1 MKLFRGFRQQLI
13 HEKNLKKYLLYAIGE
28 ILLVMIGILLAFQV
42 DNWNEDRVKKVAEIR
57 TYRNIR
63 EQIVGDK
70 ELIKNQID
78 YNNRYMVQFEY
89 AKEIILANDRSKID
103 TLGAIVAKF
112 TKYSDFDRKG
122 NIYETMVNSGE
133 IQLLQN
139 QSIINRIRWL
149 EERYNYI
156 NRMENIHY
164 DMVIGYAAPSTTST
178 VNYITGEV
186 VEPEQIYSVEFQN
199 LTHLLLQVMIE
210 KDEIYKSGIAEING
224 ILALIDAELEDN

>member
-13 HEKNLKKYLLYAIGE
+13 HEKNIKKYLLYAIGE

-57 TYRNIR
+57 TYRNLR

-78 YNNRYMVQFEY
+78 YNNRYMVQFGY
-89 AKEIILANDRSKID
+89 AKEIILSNDRSKID
-103 TLGAIVAKF
+103 TLGAIAAKL
-112 TKYSDFDRKG
+112 TSYSDFDRKG

-164 DMVIGYAAPSTTST
+164 DIVIGYVAPNITTT
-178 VNYITGEV
+178 VNFITTEV
-186 VEPEQIYSVEFQN
+186 IEPEQIYSVEFQN
-199 LTHLLLQVMIE
+199 LIHILLQVMIE
-210 KDEIYKSGIAEING
+210 KDEVYKSGIAEIDE
-224 ILALIDAELEDN
+224 ILALIDTELKDN

>member
-13 HEKNLKKYLLYAIGE
+13 HEKNIKKYLLYAIGE

-57 TYRNIR
+57 TCRNIR

-78 YNNRYMVQFEY
+78 YNNRYMVQFGY
-89 AKEIILANDRSKID
+89 AKEIILSNDRSKID
-103 TLGAIVAKF
+103 TLGAIAAKL
-112 TKYSDFDRKG
+112 TSYSDFDRKG

-164 DMVIGYAAPSTTST
+164 DIVIGYVAPNITTT
-178 VNYITGEV
+178 VNFITTEV
-186 VEPEQIYSVEFQN
+186 IEPEQIYSVEFQN
-199 LTHLLLQVMIE
+199 LIHILLQVMIE
-210 KDEIYKSGIAEING
+210 KDEVYKSGIAEIDE
-224 ILALIDAELEDN
+224 ILALIDTELKDN

>member
-13 HEKNLKKYLLYAIGE
+13 HEKNIKKYLLYAIGE

-42 DNWNEDRVKKVAEIR
+42 DNWNEDRLKKVAEIR

-63 EQIVGDK
+63 EQIVSDK
-70 ELIKNQID
+70 ELIKNQMD

-89 AKEIILANDRSKID
+89 AKEIILTNDRSKID
-103 TLGAIVAKF
+103 TLGAIAAKL

-164 DMVIGYAAPSTTST
+164 DIVIGYAAPNITTQ
-178 VNYITGEV
+178 VNFITAEV
-186 VEPEQIYSVEFQN
+186 IDPEHIYSVEFQN
-199 LTHLLLQVMIE
+199 LTQLLLQVMIE
-210 KDEIYKSGIAEING
+210 KDEVYRSGIVEIDE
-224 ILALIDAELEDN
+224 ILALIDTELKDN